1 MWLSTI
7 PEWPLLVSNRNP
19 RKEITIMPTATEHAI
34 AGHRVTIRPLQS
46 SDSQMEAEFVRNLSD
61 ETKHFRFLGGVK
73 ELSTAELKRLCNID
87 GQHSMAFVATVH
99 EGDRE
104 REVGVSRYADGSEVG
119 VREMAVTVADSW
131 QHKGLGRLLAHQ
143 LIDYARAHGVTQLYS
158 VDFAENTAMQH
169 LAHDLGM
176 TVRRSLDDPTQVIYS
191 LPL

>member
-1 MWLSTI
+1 
-7 PEWPLLVSNRNP
+7 
-19 RKEITIMPTATEHAI
+19 MPTTTEHAI

-73 ELSTAELKRLCNID
+73 ELSARDLKKLCDID
-87 GQHSMAFVATVH
+87 GQHDMAFVATVR
-99 EGDRE
+99 EQDGRE
-104 REVGVSRYADGSEVG
+104 REIGVSRYARGAKPDI
-119 VREMAVTVADSW
+119 REMAVTVADSW

-158 VDFAENTAMQH
+158 VDLAENTAMQH

-176 TVRRSLDDPTQVIYS
+176 TVCRSLDDPGQVIYS
-191 LPL
+191 LPV